1 MKPGRLV
8 RAAQRLAAVLGE
20 GSGLAGGLA
29 VAAWGE
35 IRATRDVDFVTVRP
49 LAEVERALREAG
61 LTFVSRRGDSFS
73 SDLPW
78 VVEGELD
85 GVRFQVFAP
94 RAGRPFS
101 TVSVSPTGGEES
113 AVRVIALADLLRLKL
128 EAGGPKDLWDA
139 ARLLR
144 RYPEELPRA
153 LAQASSLGVE
163 DELRRWLE
171 RENSSTPERP

>member
-1 MKPGRLV
+1 MRPGRLI

-49 LAEVERALREAG
+49 LAEVERALGDAG
-61 LTFVSRRGDSFS
+61 LVFVSRRGDPLTR
-73 SDLPW
+73 DLPW
-78 VVEGELD
+78 VVDGELD

-94 RAGRPFS
+94 RGGKQFS
-101 TVSVSPTGGEES
+101 TVSVSPAGGEGI
-113 AVRVIALADLLRLKL
+113 RVPVLGLADLICLKL
-128 EAGGPKDLWDA
+128 EAGGSKDLWDV
-139 ARLLR
+139 ARLVR
-144 RYPEELPRA
+144 RYPEEKSRTLS
-153 LAQASSLGVE
+153 LASSLGLE

-171 RENSSTPERP
+171 RE